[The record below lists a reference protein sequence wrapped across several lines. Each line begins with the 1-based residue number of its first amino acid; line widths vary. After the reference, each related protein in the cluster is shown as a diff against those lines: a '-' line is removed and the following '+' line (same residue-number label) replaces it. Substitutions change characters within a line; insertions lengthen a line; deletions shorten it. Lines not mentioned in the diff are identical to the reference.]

1 MGTGHQ
7 GSRHQHPRVR
17 AKRPDKSR
25 RTQLIGIAAAL
36 TFAAAFGPAAFAQTP
51 TETWPN
57 RFIRLIAPFPPGGGG
72 DAIACIL
79 SARLSDTWGQQVV
92 IENRGGASGNIA
104 AEAAARSAPDGYT
117 IFLAGDFQAVNLY
130 LYPKLSYD
138 PVGDFAPVTLVVQY
152 PCAMIVPNSSPARS
166 VSEFLAYA
174 KASHGKLSFATPGHG
189 TAPHLAG
196 ELFKRAAGIA
206 MTTVPYRGAAP
217 AIQDVIPGRVDVFF
231 NNIAPLI
238 SLMQQNQLRVLA
250 VTTAKR
256 SPAAPDVPTLAEA
269 GMAGFDVAGWYA
281 FFVPAKTPQE
291 IVRRMH
297 ADTVAVLAEPAIKK
311 RLEDLGLFVIGS
323 TPDQLGH
330 YLKAEMDK

>member
-1 MGTGHQ
+1 MIDRRQLMRLSTASALA
-7 GSRHQHPRVR
+7 GS
-17 AKRPDKSR
+17 
-25 RTQLIGIAAAL
+25 
-36 TFAAAFGPAAFAQTP
+36 FGGRSAFAQTQA
-51 TETWPN
+51 WPS
-57 RFIRLIAPFPPGGGG
+57 RFVRLVVPFPAGGGA
-72 DAIACIL
+72 DAIARIAA
-79 SARLSDTWGQQVV
+79 ARLSEIWGQQVT
-92 IENRGGASGNIA
+92 IENRGGASGNLA
-104 AEAAARSAPDGYT
+104 AEAVAYSAPDGYT
-117 IFLAGDFQAVNLY
+117 MFIAGDFHAVNLF
-130 LYPKLSYD
+130 LFPKLTYD
-138 PVGDFAPVTLVVQY
+138 PIADFTPVSLVVQY
-152 PCAMIVPNSSPARS
+152 PCAMVVPNSSPARS
-166 VSEFLAYA
+166 VEEFIAHA
-174 KASHGKLSFATPGHG
+174 KTKKLSFASPGYG

-196 ELFKRAAGIA
+196 ELFKRVAGIEL
-206 MTTVPYRGAAP
+206 TVIPYRGAAP

-256 SPAAPDVPTLAEA
+256 SPAAPDVPTLAES

-291 IVRRMH
+291 IVRKMH

-330 YLKAEMDK
+330 YLKAEMDKWGPVIKEAGITVRE